1 MHVPVHSTHA
11 CMYHSCACLTSMLG
25 LRVACYGVLKLG
37 PGGLA
42 LVAPDCR
49 SWGSPARGTSW
60 RTSINPN
67 GIGRQFVMN
76 GNLMASRTLRY
87 ITYMHAFTCAMYMH
101 AFMHSYIITH
111 DAAKDSPSL
120 FTLPGQ
126 SCNLCG

>member
-1 MHVPVHSTHA
+1 
-11 CMYHSCACLTSMLG
+11 MLG

-87 ITYMHAFTCAMYMH
+87 TCIYMRHVHACIH
-101 AFMHSYIITH
+101 A
-111 DAAKDSPSL
+111 
-120 FTLPGQ
+120 
-126 SCNLCG
+126 